1 MSRESG
7 LPPLVAGRPHLWC
20 MSLHGHDRPE
30 GRAALRRV
38 VSAYA
43 GIAPRDLSLTS
54 GEYGKPLFPGLP
66 WQASVAHTTG
76 MLVVAVAVE
85 QAVGVDVEP
94 WDAAGRA
101 ASVIDAE
108 LDDDERSA
116 LDTLTGSARE
126 RAALV
131 AWVRLEAVAKATGDG
146 LMTSAAARRAARRR
160 LACRTIDI
168 RSHHVAAV
176 AVTGPLDDVVVGHCT
191 AIPWT

>member
-1 MSRESG
+1 
-7 LPPLVAGRPHLWC
+7 
-20 MSLHGHDRPE
+20 MSLDGDDRPE
-30 GRAALRRV
+30 GRAVLRQV

-43 GIAPRDLSLTS
+43 GIPPHELPLTY
-54 GEYGKPLFPGLP
+54 GEHGKPLFPALS
-66 WQASVAHTTG
+66 WQASVSHTTG

-85 QAVGVDVEP
+85 QAVGVDVES
-94 WDAAGRA
+94 WDAASRA

-116 LDTLTGSARE
+116 LDALTGSARE

-131 AWVRLEAVAKATGDG
+131 AWVRMEAAAKATGDG
-146 LMTSAAARRAARRR
+146 LMTTAAARRTARRT

-168 RSHHVAAV
+168 GPHHIAAV
-176 AVTGPLDDVVVGHCT
+176 AVTGSLDDVVVGHFP